1 MLSSMNPSATS
12 AKPEY
17 ALSTVT
23 RTGMSAP
30 PIAADV
36 VQPLAKDKAALPA
49 RHMAPIA
56 GAVGAKVRKAPIVAA
71 LAASMP
77 PLMRCRPGSMRG
89 RELMRP
95 ASFRKARMD
104 PICMSEICAG
114 LF

>member
-1 MLSSMNPSATS
+1 
-12 AKPEY
+12 
-17 ALSTVT
+17 
-23 RTGMSAP
+23 MSAP

-36 VQPLAKDKAALPA
+36 VHPLAIDKAALPA
-49 RHMAPIA
+49 RHIAPIA

-77 PLMRCRPGSMRG
+77 PFMRCRPGSTRG

-104 PICMSEICAG
+104 PICMSEIYAG
-114 LF
+114 VDLIVYSPVKVMPPISTPRYAVVR